1 MIKLIRRDC
10 RPIWTIIV
18 ERGVRD
24 DRRYMQSLLPEPYQ
38 DQGQGDALNNKQN
51 PRSLS
56 KLLTRRSVKAQPP

>member
-1 MIKLIRRDC
+1 MRRDC
-10 RPIWTIIV
+10 RPIRTLIV

-24 DRRYMQSLLPEPYQ
+24 VRRYMQSPLPEPYQ
-38 DQGQGDALNNKQN
+38 DQGLGDARKSTQN